1 MKSGLRETCANG
13 WNVATN
19 SSSSMYA
26 IAMSSRGFVS
36 KAAGGYCR
44 LTGGIFWNAFM
55 KIDRIELREIRM
67 RLVHFF
73 ETSFGRTTERR
84 ILLVRADAEGLTGWG
99 EVTAGEEPFY
109 SYETPETAWHILR
122 DFLIPRTL
130 GRELAGPPDLATR
143 FKPIRGHNMAK
154 AALENALWD
163 IEAQRQEVPL
173 AKLVGGTL
181 EEIPCGVSIG
191 IQNSIEEL
199 LDTIEREVS
208 AGYQRIKIKIKPR
221 WDFIVLERVRERF
234 PRIVLSVDANSA
246 YTPADADHL
255 RSFDRFYLLMIE
267 QPLGWNDILDHAW
280 LQRQLQT
287 AICLD
292 ESIHDV
298 DDARKAIE
306 VGACKIINLK
316 LGRVGG
322 YSSAREVHDVCR
334 AHRIPVWCGGM
345 LESGIGRAHNIAM
358 SALPGFTLPGDIS
371 ASRRYWTEDI
381 IDPEVTVTS
390 MGTIRVPKTPGLG
403 YTPKLELI
411 ERLTARK
418 ESFA

>member
-1 MKSGLRETCANG
+1 
-13 WNVATN
+13 
-19 SSSSMYA
+19 
-26 IAMSSRGFVS
+26 
-36 KAAGGYCR
+36 
-44 LTGGIFWNAFM
+44 M

-67 RLVHFF
+67 PLVNFF
-73 ETSFGRTTERR
+73 ETSFGRTTDRR
-84 ILLVRADAEGLTGWG
+84 IVLVRADAEGLTGWG

-109 SYETPETAWHILR
+109 SYETPETAWHVLR
-122 DFLIPRTL
+122 DFLIPATL
-130 GRELAGPPDLATR
+130 GLELAGLQDVGAR
-143 FKPIRGHNMAK
+143 FKRIRGHGMAK

-163 IEAQRQEVPL
+163 IEAQRRGLPL

-199 LDTIEREVS
+199 LDTIEREVGAS
-208 AGYQRIKIKIKPR
+208 YQRIKIKIKPG

-246 YTPADADHL
+246 YTPADADRL

-292 ESIHDV
+292 ESIHDAE
-298 DDARKAIE
+298 DARKAIE

-322 YSSAREVHDVCR
+322 HSSAREVHEVCR
-334 AHRIPVWCGGM
+334 AHKIPVWCGGM

-358 SALPGFTLPGDIS
+358 SALAGFTLPGDVS

-381 IDPEVTVTS
+381 IDPEVTVTPT
-390 MGTIRVPKTPGLG
+390 GTIRVPQTPGLG
-403 YTPKLELI
+403 YTPKLDRI
-411 ERLTARK
+411 ERLTVRK

>member
-1 MKSGLRETCANG
+1 
-13 WNVATN
+13 
-19 SSSSMYA
+19 
-26 IAMSSRGFVS
+26 
-36 KAAGGYCR
+36 
-44 LTGGIFWNAFM
+44 M

-67 RLVHFF
+67 PLVHFF
-73 ETSFGRTTERR
+73 ETSFGRTTDRR
-84 ILLVRADAEGLTGWG
+84 IVLVRADAEGLTGWG

-109 SYETPETAWHILR
+109 NYETPETAWHILR

-130 GRELAGPPDLATR
+130 GRKLAGRSDTAALADTAAMADVAAPSELAAR

-163 IEAQRQEVPL
+163 IEAQRQGLPL

-191 IQNSIEEL
+191 IQNSVEEL
-199 LDTIEREVS
+199 LDTIDRELG
-208 AGYQRIKIKIKPR
+208 AGYQRIKVKIKPG
-221 WDFIVLERVRERF
+221 WDVNVLERVRERF

-246 YTPADADHL
+246 YTRADADHL
-255 RSFDRFYLLMIE
+255 KSFDRFYLLMIE

-280 LQRQLQT
+280 LQRQLAT
-287 AICLD
+287 PICLD
-292 ESIHDV
+292 ESIHDA

-306 VGACKIINLK
+306 AAACKIINIK

-358 SALPGFTLPGDIS
+358 SALPGFTLPGDVS

-381 IDPEVTVTS
+381 IDPEVAVTPS
-390 MGTIRVPKTPGLG
+390 GTIRVPQTPGLG
-403 YTPKLELI
+403 YIPKLDLI
-411 ERLTARK
+411 ERLTVRK